1 MIRVTRTKAKDTV
14 YQKLFLLSPANDKLC
29 LKLLAMKKLF
39 FNIVAS
45 LCIFS
50 AQAQQPVIVSPQ
62 WLHENLNDPDL
73 VILYTGFAIKG
84 DFDREHIEGSRFLW
98 PEWLAPNTPE
108 ASMNAVDVKQAT
120 KRLQDLGIN
129 KNSKIVLCHR
139 AGDVTITARMFC
151 SLEYFGLQ
159 GKVSYLNGGIEA
171 WKKAGYAVSN
181 KPPVYKKGNY
191 VASIKPVLVNK
202 DYVVS
207 ALNSTSQVVV
217 DARLK
222 RWYDGDATG
231 NPRDGHITG
240 AFNIPYP
247 DMVDSTN
254 NLKSTATLDK
264 NFTAVA
270 PDKNKEI
277 VLYCFIG
284 QTACVDYVVGR
295 SLGYNMKVY
304 DGSMQEW
311 SRDEKLPMEKTKKE
325 K

>member
-1 MIRVTRTKAKDTV
+1 MKIFFSCIIACFSF
-14 YQKLFLLSPANDKLC
+14 FLL
-29 LKLLAMKKLF
+29 
-39 FNIVAS
+39 
-45 LCIFS
+45 
-50 AQAQQPVIVSPQ
+50 QAQQPVIVSPQ
-62 WLHENLNDPDL
+62 WLHDNMNDPDL
-73 VILYTGFAIKG
+73 VILYTGFAIKS

-108 ASMNAVDVKQAT
+108 ANMNPVDVKEAT
-120 KRLQDLGIN
+120 RRLQDLGIN

-139 AGDVTITARMFC
+139 GADVTITSRMFC

-171 WKKAGYAVSN
+171 WKKAGYTVTN
-181 KPPVYKKGNY
+181 KTPVFKKGNY
-191 VASIKPVLVNK
+191 IAIINPVLVNK
-202 DYVVS
+202 DYVLT
-207 ALNSTSQVVV
+207 ALTSPSQAVV

-222 RWYDGDATG
+222 RWYDGDITG

-247 DMVDSTN
+247 DMVDSANT
-254 NLKSTATLDK
+254 LKPTAVLEK
-264 NFTAVA
+264 NFTTVV
-270 PDKNKEI
+270 PDKTREI

-295 SLGYNMKVY
+295 SLGYTIKVY

-311 SRDEKLPMEKTKKE
+311 SRDEKLPMEKTVKN
-325 K
+325 